1 MGVLGG
7 IVGWRQHHGRVTKTT
22 KLDQAALTGLLARQH
37 GVVSRAQAVACGM
50 TPGALRHRARP
61 DGPWQPFL
69 PGVYLA
75 QTGAAANQQREMAA
89 LLFAGADSVLTGD
102 AALSRHGLRVPH
114 TAMID
119 VLVPASRLRQSDGF
133 ARIRRT
139 KRMPP
144 GICTTGEIGYA
155 PVPRAVADAV
165 RWTGDDRGARA
176 VVAEAVQ
183 RGYCPLSLL
192 GEELDAGPVRGSA
205 RLRRVLAEVTGG
217 IRSVAEADFL
227 ELIRRARLPVPVL
240 NPRLYAGDSFIAA
253 PDCWWPDAGVA
264 AEVDSREWHL
274 APGDWERTLAR
285 HDRMSS
291 YGIIVM
297 HFTPAQIRREPRAV
311 TGMLGAALTA
321 SRDRPPLPV
330 TARPAR

>member
-1 MGVLGG
+1 MA
-7 IVGWRQHHGRVTKTT
+7 KTT
-22 KLDQAALTGLLARQH
+22 KLDQAALSDLLAWQH
-37 GVVSRAQAVACGM
+37 GVVSRAQAAACGM
-50 TPGALRHRARP
+50 TPAALRHRARP
-61 DGPWQPFL
+61 DGPWQPVL

-75 QTGAAANQQREMAA
+75 QTGAPASDQREMAA
-89 LLFAGADSVLTGD
+89 LLLAGPDSVLTGD
-102 AALSRHGLRVPH
+102 AALSRHGLRVPR

-119 VLVPASRLRQSDGF
+119 VLVPASRLRQGAGF

-144 GICTTGEIGYA
+144 GICTTGGISYA

-165 RWTGDDRGARA
+165 RWMADDRAARA

-183 RGYCPLSLL
+183 QGYCPLPLL
-192 GEELDAGPVRGSA
+192 GEELDAGPVHGSA

-227 ELIRRARLPVPVL
+227 ELIRRARLPIPVL
-240 NPRLYAGDSFIAA
+240 NPRLYAGDTFIAA

-274 APGDWERTLAR
+274 APAEWERTLDR
-285 HDRMSS
+285 HGRMSS

-297 HFTPAQIRREPRAV
+297 HFTPAQIRREPKAV
-311 TGMLGAALTA
+311 AGRLGAALTA
-321 SRDRPPLPV
+321 ARDRPPLPV